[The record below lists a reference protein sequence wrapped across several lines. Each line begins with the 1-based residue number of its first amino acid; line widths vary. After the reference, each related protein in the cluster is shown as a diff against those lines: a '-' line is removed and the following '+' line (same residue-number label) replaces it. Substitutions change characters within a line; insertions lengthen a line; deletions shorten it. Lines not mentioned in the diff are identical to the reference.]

1 MQVDWLQRPSTKL
14 GSRPDDSPESWAVAL
29 YVVDYRRNR
38 QSPIGSSDVWNGP
51 FISTDTSAPVG
62 IPRDPEPAHIA
73 AVEQPALVTWVE
85 AGASMT
91 ARWRSANGR
100 PAPGRVE
107 VVSDSLTAD
116 DAIQMASQGIAMLWH
131 GDFHNARQILNAL
144 DRRIGAGKKQ
154 TAQTPAEKFY
164 RHRQSRSHRARILGL
179 LLIPLDP
186 GPVVPLRRAPDIRQA
201 AVEAYGDIGE
211 SSVVSL
217 HELVGAIGAHEWRR
231 NGVYV
236 DALQGRIHPHYG
248 TFFPTRSEY
257 VELVAAA
264 PLPSDTLA
272 FDVGTG
278 TGVLAAV
285 LARRGVHRVIA
296 TDNEPRAIACAAE
309 NFRNLGVQDRAEA
322 VLTDMFP
329 PGRAPLIVC
338 NPPWIPATPHSSLDS
353 AVYDPGSRMLFRYL
367 NELSDHLEPGG
378 EGWLVLSD
386 LAEHLG
392 LRTREDLLAAI
403 TAAGLKVVERLGTKP
418 THPKASD
425 HDDPLF
431 EARAAEVTSLWRL
444 VPRMI

>member
-1 MQVDWLQRPSTKL
+1 MKGGL
-14 GSRPDDSPESWAVAL
+14 GPDDRPKPWTVTRASRNP
-29 YVVDYRRNR
+29 RRKR
-38 QSPIGSSDVWNGP
+38 QSPIRPSDSGIGTHITTAVPGHP
-51 FISTDTSAPVG
+51 ASATPASPPVQ
-62 IPRDPEPAHIA
+62 A
-73 AVEQPALVTWVE
+73 APGDEPALVTWAE
-85 AGASMT
+85 AGQPRT
-91 ARWRSANGR
+91 ARWRTANGR
-100 PAPGRVE
+100 PAPARVE
-107 VVSDSLTAD
+107 VVTDSLTAD
-116 DAIQMASQGIAMLWH
+116 EANRMASQGIAMLWR

-144 DRRIGAGKKQ
+144 DRRVGAGRKK
-154 TAQTPAEKFY
+154 AADTPADEFY

-186 GPVVPLRRAPDIRQA
+186 GPVVPLRRAPDIQA
-201 AVEAYGDIGE
+201 AAGEAYGEISE
-211 SSVVSL
+211 PSVVSL

-257 VELVAAA
+257 VDLVAAA
-264 PLPSDTLA
+264 PLPSDSLA

-285 LARRGVHRVIA
+285 LARRGVRRVVA
-296 TDNEPRAIACAAE
+296 TDNEPRAVACAGE
-309 NFRNLGVQDRAEA
+309 NFRNLGVEDQAEA

-338 NPPWIPATPHSSLDS
+338 NPPWIPATPHSSLDN
-353 AVYDPGSRMLFRYL
+353 AVYDPGSRMLTRFL
-367 NELSDHLEPGG
+367 NELPGHLEPDG

-392 LRTREDLLAAI
+392 LRSRDDLLDAI
-403 TAAGLKVVERLGTKP
+403 EAAGLKVLDRSDTRP

-425 HDDPLF
+425 RNDPLF
-431 EARAAEVTSLWRL
+431 AARSAEVTSLWRL
-444 VPRMI
+444 AVR

>member
-1 MQVDWLQRPSTKL
+1 
-14 GSRPDDSPESWAVAL
+14 
-29 YVVDYRRNR
+29 
-38 QSPIGSSDVWNGP
+38 
-51 FISTDTSAPVG
+51 VG
-62 IPRDPEPAHIA
+62 IPTSAL
-73 AVEQPALVTWVE
+73 QPARTAAADDPAVVTWAE
-85 AGASMT
+85 AGASVT

-100 PAPGRVE
+100 PAPTRVE
-107 VVSDSLTAD
+107 VVTDSLTAD
-116 DAIQMASQGIAMLWH
+116 EANRMASQGIAMLWH
-131 GDFHNARQILNAL
+131 GDFHNARQILNAM
-144 DRRIGAGKKQ
+144 DRRVGAGKKI
-154 TAQTPAEKFY
+154 AGTPAEKFY

-186 GPVVPLRRAPDIRQA
+186 GHVVPLRRAPDIREA
-201 AVEAYGDIGE
+201 AAEAYGDIGE

-257 VELVAAA
+257 VDLVAAA

-285 LARRGVHRVIA
+285 LARRGVHRVVA
-296 TDNEPRAIACAAE
+296 TDNEPRAIACAGE

-353 AVYDPGSRMLFRYL
+353 AVYDPGSRMLFRFL
-367 NELSDHLEPGG
+367 NELSDHLEAGG

-392 LRTREDLLAAI
+392 LRSRDDLLAAI
-403 TAAGLKVVERLGTKP
+403 DAAGLKVIDRLDTKP

-425 HDDPLF
+425 RDDPLF
-431 EARAAEVTSLWRL
+431 EARTAEVTSLWRL
-444 VPRMI
+444 VPR

>member
-1 MQVDWLQRPSTKL
+1 MEW
-14 GSRPDDSPESWAVAL
+14 
-29 YVVDYRRNR
+29 
-38 QSPIGSSDVWNGP
+38 I
-51 FISTDTSAPVG
+51 FITTDTPAPAG
-62 IPRDPEPAHIA
+62 IPTPVPKLSRTPAVDDP
-73 AVEQPALVTWVE
+73 AVVTWVE
-85 AGASMT
+85 SGESMT

-100 PAPGRVE
+100 PAPTRVE

-116 DAIQMASQGIAMLWH
+116 DANRMASQGIAMLWH

-144 DRRIGAGKKQ
+144 DRRVGAGKR
-154 TAQTPAEKFY
+154 TAGTPADQFY
-164 RHRQSRSHRARILGL
+164 RHRQSRSHRARVLGL

-201 AVEAYGDIGE
+201 ATEAYGDIGE

-236 DALQGRIHPHYG
+236 DALQDRIHPHYG

-257 VELVAAA
+257 VDLVAAA
-264 PLPSDTLA
+264 ALPSETLA

-285 LARRGVHRVIA
+285 LARRGVHRVVA

-329 PGRAPLIVC
+329 PGRASLIVC

-353 AVYDPGSRMLFRYL
+353 AVYDPGSRMLFRFL
-367 NELSDHLEPGG
+367 NELTDHLEPGG

-392 LRTREDLLAAI
+392 LRSREDLLAAI
-403 TAAGLKVVERLGTKP
+403 EAAGLKVVERLDTKP

-425 HDDPLF
+425 RDDPLF
-431 EARAAEVTSLWRL
+431 EARTAEVTSLWRL
-444 VPRMI
+444 VPR

>member
-1 MQVDWLQRPSTKL
+1 MDGP
-14 GSRPDDSPESWAVAL
+14 AV
-29 YVVDYRRNR
+29 
-38 QSPIGSSDVWNGP
+38 
-51 FISTDTSAPVG
+51 
-62 IPRDPEPAHIA
+62 
-73 AVEQPALVTWVE
+73 VTWTE
-85 AGASMT
+85 AGVSKT
-91 ARWRSANGR
+91 AQWRSANGR

-107 VVSDSLTAD
+107 VVDDSLTAD
-116 DAIQMASQGIAMLWH
+116 DANRMASQGVAMLWH

-144 DRRIGAGKKQ
+144 DRRIGAGKK
-154 TAQTPAEKFY
+154 TTGTPADQFY

-179 LLIPLDP
+179 VLIPLDP
-186 GPVVPLRRAPDIRQA
+186 GPVVPLRRAPDIREA
-201 AVEAYGDIGE
+201 AVGAYGEIGE
-211 SSVVSL
+211 PSVVSL

-257 VELVAAA
+257 VDLVAAA
-264 PLPSDTLA
+264 SLPSDTLA

-285 LARRGVHRVIA
+285 LARRGVRRVLA
-296 TDNEPRAIACAAE
+296 TDNEPRATACAAE

-338 NPPWIPATPHSSLDS
+338 NPPWIPATPHSSLDN
-353 AVYDPGSRMLFRYL
+353 AVYDPGSRMLFRFL
-367 NELSDHLEPGG
+367 NELTDHLEPGG

-392 LRTREDLLAAI
+392 LRTRGDLLAAI
-403 TAAGLKVVERLGTKP
+403 EAAGLTVVERLDTKP
-418 THPKASD
+418 THPKAAD
-425 HDDPLF
+425 RDDPLF

-444 VPRMI
+444 VPR

>member
-1 MQVDWLQRPSTKL
+1 MRAATPTQ
-14 GSRPDDSPESWAVAL
+14 AA
-29 YVVDYRRNR
+29 
-38 QSPIGSSDVWNGP
+38 
-51 FISTDTSAPVG
+51 AAA
-62 IPRDPEPAHIA
+62 EPA
-73 AVEQPALVTWVE
+73 VVTWTE
-85 AGASMT
+85 DGHSRT

-100 PAPGRVE
+100 PAPSRIE
-107 VVSDSLTAD
+107 VVTDSLTAD
-116 DAIQMASQGIAMLWH
+116 DANRMASQGVAMLWQ

-144 DRRIGAGKKQ
+144 DRRVGSGKKK
-154 TAQTPAEKFY
+154 TADSPADEFY
-164 RHRQSRSHRARILGL
+164 RHRQSRSHRARVLGL
-179 LLIPLDP
+179 LLVPLDP
-186 GPVVPLRRAPDIRQA
+186 GPAVPLRRSPDIRA
-201 AVEAYGDIGE
+201 AAEEAYGDISE
-211 SSVVSL
+211 PSVVSL

-257 VELVAAA
+257 VDLVAAA

-285 LARRGVHRVIA
+285 LARRGVHRVVA
-296 TDNEPRAIACAAE
+296 TDNEPRAIACASE

-338 NPPWIPATPHSSLDS
+338 NPPWIPATPHSSLDN
-353 AVYDPGSRMLFRYL
+353 AVYDPGSRMLFRFL
-367 NELSDHLEPGG
+367 NELSGHLEPGG

-392 LRTREDLLAAI
+392 LRSRDELLGAI
-403 TAAGLKVVERLGTKP
+403 EAAGLTVLERFDTKP

-425 HDDPLF
+425 RNDPLF

-444 VPRMI
+444 AVR

>member
-1 MQVDWLQRPSTKL
+1 M
-14 GSRPDDSPESWAVAL
+14 DDPAV
-29 YVVDYRRNR
+29 
-38 QSPIGSSDVWNGP
+38 
-51 FISTDTSAPVG
+51 
-62 IPRDPEPAHIA
+62 
-73 AVEQPALVTWVE
+73 VTWAE
-85 AGASMT
+85 AGESMT

-100 PAPGRVE
+100 PAPTRVE

-116 DAIQMASQGIAMLWH
+116 DANRMASQGIAMLWH

-144 DRRIGAGKKQ
+144 DRRIGAGKKE
-154 TAQTPAEKFY
+154 TAATPADKFY

-201 AVEAYGDIGE
+201 AAEAYGDIGE
-211 SSVVSL
+211 PSVVSL

-257 VELVAAA
+257 VDLVAAA
-264 PLPSDTLA
+264 ALPSDTLA

-285 LARRGVHRVIA
+285 LARRGVHRVVA

-338 NPPWIPATPHSSLDS
+338 NPPWIPATPHSTLDN
-353 AVYDPGSRMLFRYL
+353 AVYDPGSRMLFRFL
-367 NELSDHLEPGG
+367 NGLPDHLEPGG

-392 LRTREDLLAAI
+392 LRSRDDLLAAI
-403 TAAGLKVVERLGTKP
+403 DGGRAEGGGTAGHQANASEGIGPRRSSVRGAHGRGHVPVAACSPLSGPLAAGRGLVGGRLPGHGDFESVVAVIAVVEVDG
-418 THPKASD
+418 
-425 HDDPLF
+425 
-431 EARAAEVTSLWRL
+431 
-444 VPRMI
+444 

>member
-1 MQVDWLQRPSTKL
+1 MPASVGIST
-14 GSRPDDSPESWAVAL
+14 PDPESS
-29 YVVDYRRNR
+29 R
-38 QSPIGSSDVWNGP
+38 
-51 FISTDTSAPVG
+51 TAPLNERARVS
-62 IPRDPEPAHIA
+62 
-73 AVEQPALVTWVE
+73 WVE
-85 AGASMT
+85 AGVSMT
-91 ARWRSANGR
+91 APWRSANGR
-100 PAPGRVE
+100 PAPTRVE

-116 DAIQMASQGIAMLWH
+116 DAYRMASQGIAMLWH
-131 GDFHNARQILNAL
+131 GDFHNGRQILNAL
-144 DRRIGAGKKQ
+144 DRRIGAGKKEI
-154 TAQTPAEKFY
+154 AGTPAEKFY
-164 RHRQSRSHRARILGL
+164 RHRQSASHRARILGL

-186 GPVVPLRRAPDIRQA
+186 GPVVPLRRAPDIREA
-201 AVEAYGDIGE
+201 AAEAHGGIGE
-211 SSVVSL
+211 PSVVSL

-257 VELVAAA
+257 VDLVAAA
-264 PLPSDTLA
+264 ALPTDTLA

-285 LARRGVHRVIA
+285 LARRGVQRVVA
-296 TDNEPRAIACAAE
+296 TDNEPRAVACAAE
-309 NFRNLGVQDRAEA
+309 NFRNLGVADRAEA

-353 AVYDPGSRMLFRYL
+353 AVYDPGSRMLFRFL
-367 NELSDHLEPGG
+367 NELPDHLEPGG

-392 LRTREDLLAAI
+392 LRSRDDLLTAI
-403 TAAGLKVVERLGTKP
+403 TAAGLAVVDRLDTKP

-425 HDDPLF
+425 RNDPLF
-431 EARAAEVTSLWRL
+431 AARAAEVTSLWRL
-444 VPRMI
+444 VAR

>member
-1 MQVDWLQRPSTKL
+1 MGLPT
-14 GSRPDDSPESWAVAL
+14 
-29 YVVDYRRNR
+29 
-38 QSPIGSSDVWNGP
+38 
-51 FISTDTSAPVG
+51 PVLK
-62 IPRDPEPAHIA
+62 PARTA
-73 AVEQPALVTWVE
+73 AVNNPAVVTWVE
-85 AGASMT
+85 AGVSMT

-100 PAPGRVE
+100 PAPTRVE
-107 VVSDSLTAD
+107 VVDDSLTAD
-116 DAIQMASQGIAMLWH
+116 DANRMASQGIAMLWR

-144 DRRIGAGKKQ
+144 DRRIGAGKKI
-154 TAQTPAEKFY
+154 AGTPADQFY
-164 RHRQSRSHRARILGL
+164 RHRQSRSQRARILGL
-179 LLIPLDP
+179 LLISLEP
-186 GPVVPLRRAPDIRQA
+186 GPVVPLRRAPDIQEA
-201 AVEAYGDIGE
+201 AAEAYGEIGE

-257 VELVAAA
+257 VDLVAAA
-264 PLPSDTLA
+264 ALPSDTLA

-285 LARRGVHRVIA
+285 LAHRGVHRVVA

-309 NFRNLGVQDRAEA
+309 NFRNLGVKDRAEA

-338 NPPWIPATPHSSLDS
+338 NPPWIPATPHSSLDN
-353 AVYDPGSRMLFRYL
+353 AVYDPGSRMLFRFL
-367 NELSDHLEPGG
+367 NELPDHLEPGG

-392 LRTREDLLAAI
+392 LRTRDDLLDAI
-403 TAAGLKVVERLGTKP
+403 TAAGLKVVERLDTRP

-425 HDDPLF
+425 RDDPLF

-444 VPRMI
+444 VRR

>member
-1 MQVDWLQRPSTKL
+1 M
-14 GSRPDDSPESWAVAL
+14 
-29 YVVDYRRNR
+29 
-38 QSPIGSSDVWNGP
+38 
-51 FISTDTSAPVG
+51 G
-62 IPRDPEPAHIA
+62 IPTTVLEPARTA
-73 AVEQPALVTWVE
+73 AVDERAFVTWAE
-85 AGASMT
+85 AGESMT

-100 PAPGRVE
+100 PAPTRVE

-116 DAIQMASQGIAMLWH
+116 DANRMASQGIAMLWH
-131 GDFHNARQILNAL
+131 GDFHNARQILNAM
-144 DRRIGAGKKQ
+144 DRRIGAGKKEN
-154 TAQTPAEKFY
+154 AATPTDKFY
-164 RHRQSRSHRARILGL
+164 RHRQSRSHRARVLGL

-186 GPVVPLRRAPDIRQA
+186 GPVVPLRRAPDIREA
-201 AVEAYGDIGE
+201 AAEAYGEIGE
-211 SSVVSL
+211 PSVVSL

-257 VELVAAA
+257 LDLVAAA

-285 LARRGVHRVIA
+285 LARRGVHRVVA

-338 NPPWIPATPHSSLDS
+338 NPPWIPATPHSSLDN
-353 AVYDPGSRMLFRYL
+353 AVYDPGSRMLFRFL
-367 NELSDHLEPGG
+367 NGLSDHLEPGG

-403 TAAGLKVVERLGTKP
+403 TAAGLKVVERLDTKP

-425 HDDPLF
+425 RDDPLF
-431 EARAAEVTSLWRL
+431 EARTAEVTSLWRL
-444 VPRMI
+444 VRR

>member
-1 MQVDWLQRPSTKL
+1 MP
-14 GSRPDDSPESWAVAL
+14 
-29 YVVDYRRNR
+29 
-38 QSPIGSSDVWNGP
+38 
-51 FISTDTSAPVG
+51 APVG
-62 IPRDPEPAHIA
+62 IPTSDPKPSRTA

-85 AGASMT
+85 GGDSRA

-100 PAPGRVE
+100 PAPTRVE

-116 DAIQMASQGIAMLWH
+116 EANRMASQGIAMLWH

-144 DRRIGAGKKQ
+144 DRRIGAGKKE
-154 TAQTPAEKFY
+154 TAGTPADKFY

-201 AVEAYGDIGE
+201 VAEAYGDVGE
-211 SSVVSL
+211 SSIVSL

-257 VELVAAA
+257 VDLVAAA
-264 PLPSDTLA
+264 ALPSDTLA

-285 LARRGVHRVIA
+285 LARRGVHRVVA
-296 TDNEPRAIACAAE
+296 TDNEPRAIACAGE

-338 NPPWIPATPHSSLDS
+338 NPPWIPATPHSTLDS
-353 AVYDPGSRMLFRYL
+353 AVYDPGSRMLFRFL
-367 NELSDHLEPGG
+367 NELPDHLEPGG

-392 LRTREDLLAAI
+392 LRSRDDLLTAIRAAR
-403 TAAGLKVVERLGTKP
+403 LKVVERLDTKP

-425 HDDPLF
+425 RDDPLF

-444 VPRMI
+444 VPL

>member
-1 MQVDWLQRPSTKL
+1 MGTRLPRSGITAEIHRPKL
-14 GSRPDDSPESWAVAL
+14 FERISITNDGPAPEVIPATDSA
-29 YVVDYRRNR
+29 
-38 QSPIGSSDVWNGP
+38 
-51 FISTDTSAPVG
+51 
-62 IPRDPEPAHIA
+62 A
-73 AVEQPALVTWVE
+73 AVDEPVVTWLE
-85 AGASMT
+85 GTAKKT

-100 PAPGRVE
+100 PAPKRVE
-107 VVSDSLTAD
+107 VVDDSLTAD
-116 DAIQMASQGIAMLWH
+116 DANRMASQGIAMLWH

-144 DRRIGAGKKQ
+144 DRRVGAGKKL
-154 TAQTPAEKFY
+154 TGIPADRFY

-179 LLIPLDP
+179 LLVPLNA
-186 GPVVPLRRAPDIRQA
+186 GPVVPLRRAPDIREA
-201 AVEAYGDIGE
+201 AVEAYGEISE
-211 SSVVSL
+211 PSVVSL

-236 DALQGRIHPHYG
+236 DALQDRIHPHYG

-257 VELVAAA
+257 VDLVASAA
-264 PLPSDTLA
+264 LPSETLA

-285 LARRGVHRVIA
+285 LARRGVQRVVA

-353 AVYDPGSRMLFRYL
+353 AVYDPGSRMLFRFL
-367 NELSDHLEPGG
+367 NELPDHLEPGG

-392 LRTREDLLAAI
+392 LRSRDDLLAAI
-403 TAAGLKVVERLGTKP
+403 EAAGLKVTERLDTKP
-418 THPKASD
+418 THPKAAD
-425 HDDPLF
+425 RDDPLF

-444 VPRMI
+444 VPQ